1 VTDSPPPVK
10 KSDTATNLAR
20 ERNRE
25 AAERTLMAW
34 IRTSMSM
41 IGFGI
46 GFGAAGA
53 YLNGEESKP
62 TRVHDLEFVGS
73 AFILLAIVSLTAAVI
88 QNRRVLNRIRQSQF
102 EYVEP
107 VPIGF
112 LTAALMLLFGFLGL
126 LWVNFR

>member
-1 VTDSPPPVK
+1 MAER
-10 KSDTATNLAR
+10 KSDTSTDLAR

-53 YLNGEESKP
+53 VLDGGEDQP
-62 TRVHDLEFVGS
+62 MRVHDLEFVGS
-73 AFILLAIVSLTAAVI
+73 GFILLAIVSLIAAVI
-88 QNRRVLNRIRQSQF
+88 QNRRVLNRIRQSEF
-102 EYVEP
+102 VYVEP
-107 VPIGF
+107 VPIG
-112 LTAALMLLFGFLGL
+112 LVTAILMLLFGLLGL
-126 LWVNFR
+126 IWVNFR